1 MPNPFR
7 EAMGANQAQTGST
20 RNLAPN
26 LLQFIQEFKGNP
38 IEEVQGKL
46 QSGEW
51 SQEQYKEVRKAAEQV
66 AQKMMGL
73 FRR

>member
-7 EAMGANQAQTGST
+7 EAMSGNQAQPSGG

-26 LLQFIQEFKGNP
+26 LLQYIQGFKGNP
-38 IEEVQGKL
+38 IEAVQGKL

-51 SQEQYKEVRKAAEQV
+51 TQEQYSEVRKAAEQI
-66 AQKMMGL
+66 AQRMMRL
-73 FRR
+73 FR